1 MKTPATQFRIDS
13 NLKSLFKKV
22 SALQGKTM
30 TEIVVKLIS
39 GYIIEATRDP
49 SMMRNLRDIETTE
62 QTGLVK
68 NSRGT
73 LVRPESIEQEDDWR
87 HLLNN

>member
-30 TEIVVKLIS
+30 TEIVIKLIS

-49 SMMRNLRDIETTE
+49 SIFPSLKLNF
-62 QTGLVK
+62 
-68 NSRGT
+68 NS
-73 LVRPESIEQEDDWR
+73 
-87 HLLNN
+87 N